1 MKTPLLLVALLLAP
15 ALITADDA
23 PASAPAPTAAL
34 EVFPKAA
41 AKEKGGEFRARML
54 EKLDADKNGTL
65 SDAERAKA
73 WAARKNKTT
82 DRPAL
87 LSCLA

>member
-1 MKTPLLLVALLLAP
+1 
-15 ALITADDA
+15 
-23 PASAPAPTAAL
+23 
-34 EVFPKAA
+34 
-41 AKEKGGEFRARML
+41 ML